1 MKNAFKT
8 LNTPF
13 MNANMLIA
21 CMLPFAD
28 RAAGRAADRAAA
40 APPVPRRRRWS
51 AAGGALN
58 ARNGH
63 EKRV

>member
-28 RAAGRAADRAAA
+28 RAALPGPANRQPAQSSRDCRGR
-40 APPVPRRRRWS
+40 
-51 AAGGALN
+51 
-58 ARNGH
+58 
-63 EKRV
+63 